1 MVMWVEG
8 DVKGADKKVV
18 NGVRS
23 QKRCEIMVIVNNV
36 DIYIYIYILPYKK
49 LMQAM
54 EWLNYI

>member
-36 DIYIYIYILPYKK
+36 DIYIYIYYLIK
-49 LMQAM
+49 
-54 EWLNYI
+54 N